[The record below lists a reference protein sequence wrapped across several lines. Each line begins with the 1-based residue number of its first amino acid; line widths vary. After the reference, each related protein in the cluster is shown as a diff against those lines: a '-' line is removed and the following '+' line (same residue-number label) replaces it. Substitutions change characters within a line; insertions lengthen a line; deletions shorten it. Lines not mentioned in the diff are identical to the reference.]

1 MVLVSSSGRDCQRRQ
16 NRRRGQEGYF
26 GTGSFQ
32 VLLNHEEIIKWNV
45 AELTKETDID
55 NLLNLTD
62 NDACSKENIVI
73 KSSINDK
80 SKSMGVVDDDYDF
93 DL

>member
-1 MVLVSSSGRDCQRRQ
+1 MFTSS
-16 NRRRGQEGYF
+16 
-26 GTGSFQ
+26 
-32 VLLNHEEIIKWNV
+32 
-45 AELTKETDID
+45 D

-62 NDACSKENIVI
+62 NGTCSKENIII
-73 KSSINDK
+73 KTDINDK